1 MSFDR
6 GRVERQRDGIFAK
19 FGQRFKDCAP
29 SSAFGPTIETI
40 VDGGVRAVFTRTIAP
55 SRTRLQHVDNAADD
69 APIVIPLRPRQSRRQ
84 MRFYARH
91 CLSFSQ
97 NKPSRIL
104 SPPNQTLRQ
113 ENHMT
118 LIRYRP

>member
-1 MSFDR
+1 M
-6 GRVERQRDGIFAK
+6 
-19 FGQRFKDCAP
+19 
-29 SSAFGPTIETI
+29 
-40 VDGGVRAVFTRTIAP
+40 RA
-55 SRTRLQHVDNAADD
+55 
-69 APIVIPLRPRQSRRQ
+69 
-84 MRFYARH
+84 H

-118 LIRYRP
+118 LIRYRPLSTEPDDPVLVPFETEVK

>member
-84 MRFYARH
+84 GRPKPDIQLDMAGLHDALGVMLKSLQHPLMAR
-91 CLSFSQ
+91 
-97 NKPSRIL
+97 
-104 SPPNQTLRQ
+104 
-113 ENHMT
+113 
-118 LIRYRP
+118 